1 MEQSTL
7 ECPICSNIID
17 FDRNNVKTECGH
29 SFCLKC
35 LLTSLK
41 TSPNCPIC
49 RQEIF
54 KYNDVNKLDTNN
66 IIEIAN
72 RILENSLDDIYNLKK
87 LIHQS
92 IIKTITSSCDCVNTI
107 CNQAM
112 NLKEEEI
119 DYLKK
124 KTDDI
129 FSKKI
134 FNVYYTHIIK
144 PYLKNISYKATQL
157 TEEYIFKQK

>member
-7 ECPICSNIID
+7 ECPICSNIIE
-17 FDRNNVKTECGH
+17 FDKNNVKTECGH

-54 KYNDVNKLDTNN
+54 KYNEVKKLDTNI

-112 NLKEEEI
+112 NLKKEEI

-124 KTDDI
+124 KQMI
-129 FSKKI
+129 YFQKK
-134 FNVYYTHIIK
+134 FLMLII
-144 PYLKNISYKATQL
+144 LI
-157 TEEYIFKQK
+157 

>member
-7 ECPICSNIID
+7 ECPICSNIIE

-35 LLTSLK
+35 LLRSLK

-49 RQEIF
+49 REEIF
-54 KYNDVNKLDTNN
+54 KYNEVKKLDTNI

-134 FNVYYTHIIK
+134 FNAYYTHIIK

-157 TEEYIFKQK
+157 TEEYIFKQN